1 MEIIPLVI
9 AAIAQPA
16 LISSGMSNRQA
27 SKAQT

>member
-1 MEIIPLVI
+1 LVI